1 VFTAFDIETGPLP
14 LETLAKLIDPFP
26 PFQPPG
32 PFDPT
37 TVKYG
42 NTKDEAKRAEKLDA
56 ARAKHDEE
64 SSKAVEKYEADKVKY
79 EADVIEKAALDARY
93 GRVLAIGF
101 ETDDGFWCESGGDEN
116 DEAKILAEFWGVFE
130 VALVTKGKLVGHN
143 IFGFDLP
150 FLVQRSWING
160 IAPSSGLLDKGK
172 WWSDVLVDTMT
183 RWQAGNMRSQFCSL
197 DSLARVL
204 RCGQKNGD
212 GKYFHQLWATDRSQ
226 AIEYLRNDLAMTYRV
241 AQRLGVR

>member
-14 LETLAKLIDPFP
+14 SDVLAKLIDPYP
-26 PFQPPG
+26 TFQPPG
-32 PFDPT
+32 PFDPAS
-37 TVKYG
+37 VKYG
-42 NTKDEAKRAEKLDA
+42 NTKDEAKRAEKLEQ
-56 ARAKHDEE
+56 AKANHAEDCLR
-64 SSKAVEKYEADKVKY
+64 SGEKYQADKAKY
-79 EADVIEKAALDARY
+79 EADVIDKAALDARY

-101 ETDDGFWCESGGDEN
+101 ETDDGFWVESGGEEN
-116 DEAKILAEFWGVFE
+116 DERQILAMFWGAFE
-130 VALVTKGKLVGHN
+130 IALVTKGKLVGHN

-160 IAPSSGLLDKGK
+160 IAPSSGLLDKGR
-172 WWSDVLVDTMT
+172 WWSDVLIDTMT
-183 RWQAGNMRSQFCSL
+183 RWQAGNTRSQFCSL

-212 GKYFHQLWATDRSQ
+212 GKFFHQLWANDRSQ

-241 AQRLGVR
+241 AQKLGVR